1 MPSNYWGVKMN
12 SLRVMGKYR
21 YVMLGDIEEII
32 ARNKEL
38 GTVLDTI
45 QEML

>member
-1 MPSNYWGVKMN
+1 MN
-12 SLRVMGKYR
+12 SLCVMGKCENA
-21 YVMLGDIEEII
+21 MFGDIEEII